1 MLGLSGRQ
9 ILQLSRN
16 YIMYQEKRGGR
27 INLEIGIG
35 IYMLLDIKYV
45 TNKNLLCSR
54 RNATQYSLVA
64 CMGK

>member
-16 YIMYQEKRGGR
+16 YVMYQEKRGGR
-27 INLEIGIG
+27 INLEIGID
-35 IYMLLDIKYV
+35 IYMLLDIKHV

-64 CMGK
+64 GMGK